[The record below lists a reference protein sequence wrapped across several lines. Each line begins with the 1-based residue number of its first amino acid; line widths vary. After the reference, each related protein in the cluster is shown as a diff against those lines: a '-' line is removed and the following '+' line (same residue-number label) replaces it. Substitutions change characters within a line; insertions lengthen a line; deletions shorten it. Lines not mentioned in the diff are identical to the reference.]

1 MLARL
6 LLALAV
12 VVLLAGAAACSN
24 GRIECDNAP
33 CVDISDVGAPP
44 DVSPSDAGGG
54 G

>member
-1 MLARL
+1 MRPRL

-33 CVDISDVGAPP
+33 CTDFINPDASAPT
-44 DVSPSDAGGG
+44 DGGG
-54 G
+54 GG